1 MSWKMIY
8 LARRNPRLAPEQ
20 FAQAWR
26 EHSALGAGCTNVR
39 DKVRSVTQCAR
50 MLTLPALDGAA
61 DDYDGV
67 NLLGIRDLQ
76 AAADIWSDAET
87 LAIMRPDEPRV
98 FSTYVREFTLVCRE
112 QVMRDG
118 ERDGHRAGM
127 RGSCCVTGFLR
138 RRAELTPEQFIH
150 AWHAPDGSQT
160 DAPALQDALRIV
172 HNEVVEAPP
181 PGYEFDG
188 IAEWW
193 FASPEAARSAFAG
206 ADLRVQLPRALEDI
220 ADLGRSVFMFTE
232 VTHSRP

>member
-1 MSWKMIY
+1 MNYKMIY
-8 LARRNPRLAPEQ
+8 LARRNPQLAPEQ

-50 MLTLPALDGAA
+50 VLTLPVLAGAA

-98 FSTYVREFTLVCRE
+98 FSTYVRDFTLVCHE

-118 ERDGHRAGM
+118 ERDGDRAGM

-138 RRAELTPEQFIH
+138 RRAELTPEQFIY
-150 AWHAPDGSQT
+150 AWHAQDGSQL

-172 HNEVVEAPP
+172 HNEVVQTPP

-193 FASPEAARSAFAG
+193 FASPEAARLALAG
-206 ADLRVQLPRALEDI
+206 TDVRTQLPRALDDI